1 MVSVCGT
8 STRHDYVAEA
18 RNGILPRKLPHDQIA
33 PFTPRVFLD
42 DASRIAAE
50 ELVLDGGVVRS
61 LR

>member
-1 MVSVCGT
+1 M
-8 STRHDYVAEA
+8 RHDYVAEA